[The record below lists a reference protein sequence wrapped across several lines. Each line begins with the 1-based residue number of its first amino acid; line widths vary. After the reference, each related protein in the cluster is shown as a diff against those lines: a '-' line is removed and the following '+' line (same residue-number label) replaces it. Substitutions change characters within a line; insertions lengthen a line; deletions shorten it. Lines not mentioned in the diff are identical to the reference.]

1 MIHPAPSVTTD
12 MADDPT
18 GCGSGAPRGE
28 KIRYRRGSGDLR
40 SRERGQVRT
49 RGGAKGRFIRHAGL
63 QAPAVLALAVAMVLT
78 PFRGLLVA
86 AVGVAALQAKGF
98 LTATGA
104 AVTLAPVTTPAEVKH
119 HTTGRKV
126 TYTPTKDCGAG
137 NRHRFREGALDNR
150 HRSWQDNSRKLEL
163 RSLIGVTNEKPRLGK
178 QPGSPFLPPG
188 LILPNPAVLRLPNA
202 PGPMLLSNS

>member
-1 MIHPAPSVTTD
+1 MCGTHSVGTDRTQWRRSSNARDERDSRCRLLVDWKSCFASGKMIHPAPSVTTD

-78 PFRGLLVA
+78 PFRGLLMA

-137 NRHRFREGALDNR
+137 NRHRFREGAVRD
-150 HRSWQDNSRKLEL
+150 SYF
-163 RSLIGVTNEKPRLGK
+163 GTLG
-178 QPGSPFLPPG
+178 
-188 LILPNPAVLRLPNA
+188 
-202 PGPMLLSNS
+202 